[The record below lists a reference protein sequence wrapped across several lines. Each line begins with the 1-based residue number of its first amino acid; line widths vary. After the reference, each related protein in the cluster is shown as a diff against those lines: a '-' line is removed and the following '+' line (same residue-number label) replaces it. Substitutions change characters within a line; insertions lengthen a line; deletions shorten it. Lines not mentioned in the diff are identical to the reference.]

1 MGQRGLTAPRSGRS
15 GEGGAPSRGFLPF
28 VFKCCRQGRG
38 HCPVRA
44 LAEPP
49 GPGREERLVAVDA
62 EARRPRPPRRG
73 RPPARPASARFSG
86 QQRAER
92 LVPGPAEALVAPW
105 TWPPCNRPH
114 RHPRTP
120 VAEDTAAGHGP
131 VPRRPLRQPLVGGL
145 GAQGRR
151 CLPRSPLL
159 THPPTWGPCSL
170 PSSTRGSPP
179 VPAITFG
186 VPAPHSQVGMLKPGP
201 SSHPPAPP
209 ASAAHMCGDAGCRQP
224 GLPRMWG
231 GASLGASRQR
241 GPRVSPQGKP
251 HCAPAWSRRGPPRSG
266 RVRTAARC
274 WGRSR
279 GRRGGRGGDGVGRA
293 CCGPAAPAWGPQS
306 SPLQRPH
313 LGPGKVRLASPA
325 PSSSAEGPH
334 PWDPGP
340 LPPGNTGHVHFRP
353 HRPAGV
359 GKRVLPTCPAWVS
372 IETPSETW
380 GPENTLHSPHLIPM
394 VTPRMSRP
402 PRMTLS
408 RSSGLWRSNN
418 FPEPPRP
425 RRARSEGAPSS
436 RMWPPPFASETG
448 SAPFSAWGVGWG
460 RGVQIG

>member
-1 MGQRGLTAPRSGRS
+1 MGLSPAVPSASLSWGVLGLRAVAASRGALSSPTPQRGAPAPFPPPRGGRLPSLPSRSGCPPHILRWECLS
-15 GEGGAPSRGFLPF
+15 LVPAATPLHPL
-28 VFKCCRQGRG
+28 
-38 HCPVRA
+38 PVRPTCVVTQGA
-44 LAEPP
+44 DSRACRECGGGLPGRLAAEGATCEPTGKATLCSRLEPP
-49 GPGREERLVAVDA
+49 GT
-62 EARRPRPPRRG
+62 
-73 RPPARPASARFSG
+73 
-86 QQRAER
+86 
-92 LVPGPAEALVAPW
+92 PAEW
-105 TWPPCNRPH
+105 EGPH
-114 RHPRTP
+114 
-120 VAEDTAAGHGP
+120 GC
-131 VPRRPLRQPLVGGL
+131 QML
-145 GAQGRR
+145 GQEQGQ
-151 CLPRSPLL
+151 
-159 THPPTWGPCSL
+159 
-170 PSSTRGSPP
+170 TRG
-179 VPAITFG
+179 A
-186 VPAPHSQVGMLKPGP
+186 
-201 SSHPPAPP
+201 
-209 ASAAHMCGDAGCRQP
+209 
-224 GLPRMWG
+224 
-231 GASLGASRQR
+231 
-241 GPRVSPQGKP
+241 
-251 HCAPAWSRRGPPRSG
+251 
-266 RVRTAARC
+266 
-274 WGRSR
+274 
-279 GRRGGRGGDGVGRA
+279 GGDGVGRA
-293 CCGPAAPAWGPQS
+293 RCGPAAPAWGPQS

>member
-1 MGQRGLTAPRSGRS
+1 M
-15 GEGGAPSRGFLPF
+15 
-28 VFKCCRQGRG
+28 
-38 HCPVRA
+38 
-44 LAEPP
+44 
-49 GPGREERLVAVDA
+49 AVDA

-86 QQRAER
+86 QRRAER

-105 TWPPCNRPH
+105 TWPPCDRPH

-179 VPAITFG
+179 VPAVTFG

-241 GPRVSPQGKP
+241 GPRVSPQGRP

-279 GRRGGRGGDGVGRA
+279 GRRGGRGGTG
-293 CCGPAAPAWGPQS
+293 W
-306 SPLQRPH
+306 
-313 LGPGKVRLASPA
+313 
-325 PSSSAEGPH
+325 AEPVV
-334 PWDPGP
+334 GP
-340 LPPGNTGHVHFRP
+340 LPRPGD
-353 HRPAGV
+353 
-359 GKRVLPTCPAWVS
+359 
-372 IETPSETW
+372 
-380 GPENTLHSPHLIPM
+380 
-394 VTPRMSRP
+394 PRAA
-402 PRMTLS
+402 PR
-408 RSSGLWRSNN
+408 SGLTWAQTKSD
-418 FPEPPRP
+418 
-425 RRARSEGAPSS
+425 
-436 RMWPPPFASETG
+436 WPPQLPAPRLRVPTHGTRGLCLPGTQATST
-448 SAPFSAWGVGWG
+448 SALTVQQAWENVSFPPVLLGFP
-460 RGVQIG
+460 